1 MLLLLSV
8 MMVWLLLRSAT
19 AMAAASE
26 ACRLFVQSVL
36 PGLLP
41 YMVLALMLVSRIP
54 GPMPG
59 WLLML
64 LGWCGGSPTG
74 ARLLALQN
82 RRDRR
87 LAVRC
92 ATMSPMF
99 LLGTLGGWLGS
110 TRAGLCL
117 LASVLTGGWLAGLL
131 AEPGPPGQ
139 AVQAAPMAFGEAVAS
154 AAQTLLMVCGSMAV
168 LRVALALAAEL
179 LPGLALPMAFA
190 LEATTA
196 ARLLA
201 QLPLPL
207 PMRTALVAG
216 AAGFGGLAVLLQ
228 NRACYPPGLMGL
240 PRQLLCQAIHGL
252 LSFGLALGL
261 MLLCP

>member
-1 MLLLLSV
+1 MPVLLSLL
-8 MMVWLLLRSAT
+8 MCWLLLRSAT
-19 AMAAASE
+19 AMAAAGA

-41 YMVLALMLVSRIP
+41 YMVLALMLLSRVP

-59 WLLML
+59 WLLTL

-74 ARLLALQN
+74 ARLLGQQH
-82 RRDRR
+82 RRDKR

-99 LLGTLGGWLGS
+99 LLGTLGAWLNS
-110 TRAGLCL
+110 AAAGVCL
-117 LASVLTGGWLAGLL
+117 LVSVVAGGWLAGML
-131 AEPGPPGQ
+131 ARPGAPGQPVPGEPMSLGQ
-139 AVQAAPMAFGEAVAS
+139 AVSA
-154 AAQTLLMVCGSMAV
+154 AAQTLLMVCGTMAV
-168 LRVALALAAEL
+168 LRVVLALAAEL
-179 LPGLALPMAFA
+179 LPGLALPMAVF

-196 ARLLA
+196 ASLLA
-201 QLPLPL
+201 RLPIPLPL
-207 PMRTALVAG
+207 RTALMAG

-240 PRQLLCQAIHGL
+240 PEQLLYQALHGL
-252 LSFGLALGL
+252 VSFALALGL
-261 MLLCP
+261 MLLLP